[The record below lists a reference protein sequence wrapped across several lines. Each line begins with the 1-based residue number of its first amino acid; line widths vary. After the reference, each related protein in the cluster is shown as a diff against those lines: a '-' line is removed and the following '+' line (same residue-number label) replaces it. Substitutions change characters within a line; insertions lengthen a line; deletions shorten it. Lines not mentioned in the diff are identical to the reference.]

1 MVIFQYLRL
10 KYEESPDVVDNVIHL
25 LKEHWKIMEPR
36 TPSLI
41 ISVVGGAKNFK
52 LSGKM
57 RETFQSGLIKVF
69 ILHLIL
75 NEICS
80 RLAKSETCSYR

>member
-1 MVIFQYLRL
+1 VVIFQYLRL
-10 KYEESPDVVDNVIHL
+10 KYEESPDVVDNVIQL

-80 RLAKSETCSYR
+80 SLDKSGTYSYR